1 VTPLSKTLRK
11 QLRPI
16 IILVIGIL
24 LITLSFVF
32 WFYTVPPFASLTTY
46 TLNRPTTTKTLNT
59 TASLIEYFGHNE
71 QKAPTPFN
79 ESRPMDYL
87 INTTL
92 RLAVT
97 YGGPVEI
104 TVHVGDKIVFNV
116 QTNATMTEIR
126 CNTTRYLSYIQ
137 NGTLPPAGIFP
148 NITST
153 ISASLFD
160 AFSGGPSPYLLV
172 KNLNTNSSTSVSYSF
187 SYTGI
192 RRNSSGIPLVMFIIG
207 VIIVIIEGIVLL
219 RALIKRLRGR

>member
-1 VTPLSKTLRK
+1 MSKTLRK

-16 IILVIGIL
+16 IILIIGIL

-32 WFYTVPPFASLTTY
+32 WLYIVPPFCTLTTY

-92 RLAVT
+92 RLTVT
-97 YGGPVEI
+97 YGGPVEV
-104 TVHVGDKIVFNV
+104 TVYVGDKIVFNV
-116 QTNATMTEIR
+116 QTNKTMTEIR
-126 CNTTRYLSYIQ
+126 CNTTRYQSYIQ

-153 ISASLFD
+153 ISVSWLD
-160 AFSGGPSPYLLV
+160 AFSGGPAPYMLV
-172 KNLNTNSSTSVSYSF
+172 KNLNTTSSASVAYNF
-187 SYTGI
+187 SYIGI
-192 RRNSSGIPLVMFIIG
+192 RRSSSGIPLFMFIIG
-207 VIIVIIEGIVLL
+207 VIIVIIEGLVLL
-219 RALIKRLRGR
+219 KAFIKRLRER

>member
-1 VTPLSKTLRK
+1 MSKTVK

-16 IILVIGIL
+16 IILIIGIL

-32 WFYTVPPFASLTTY
+32 WFYTVPPFATLTTY
-46 TLNRPTTTKTLNT
+46 TLNRPSTTKNLNT

-92 RLAVT
+92 RVTVT

-104 TVHVGDKIVFNV
+104 TVYIGDKIVFNV
-116 QTNATMTEIR
+116 QTNTTMTEIR

-137 NGTLPPAGIFP
+137 NGIPPPAGIFP

-153 ISASLFD
+153 ISASWLD
-160 AFSGGPSPYLLV
+160 AFSGGPVPYMLV
-172 KNLNTNSSTSVSYSF
+172 KNLNATSSASVSYSF

-192 RRNSSGIPLVMFIIG
+192 RRSSSGIPLFMFIIG
-207 VIIVIIEGIVLL
+207 VIIIIIEGLVLL
-219 RALIKRLRGR
+219 RAAIKRLRER